1 MESQEDIQLVS
12 VLGRRIRELR
22 LSNKMTQMQL
32 SKRLGYK
39 NNSRVASWE
48 NGHNIPSAMNVK
60 RLSEVFEVDLMQYVK
75 EGVPTIDIEVG
86 RIIRKAKQLGKTR
99 MQTIKALDRK
109 GLITEE
115 NEKKVFEAI
124 LSGKWVSTIAPKSST
139 NADDEQSE

>member
-1 MESQEDIQLVS
+1 
-12 VLGRRIRELR
+12 
-22 LSNKMTQMQL
+22 MQL

-60 RLSEVFEVDLMQYVK
+60 RLSEIFEVDMVQYVN

-86 RIIRKAKQLGKTR
+86 RIIRKAKQIGKTR

-115 NEKKVFEAI
+115 NEKKVFEAV

-139 NADDEQSE
+139 NADAEQSE

>member
-1 MESQEDIQLVS
+1 
-12 VLGRRIRELR
+12 
-22 LSNKMTQMQL
+22 MTQMQL

-60 RLSEVFEVDLMQYVK
+60 RLCEVFEVDLMQYVK

-115 NEKKVFEAI
+115 NEKKVFEAV
-124 LSGKWVSTIAPKSST
+124 LSGKWVSTIAPNPSA
-139 NADDEQSE
+139 NADAEQSE

>member
-115 NEKKVFEAI
+115 NEKKVFEAV

-139 NADDEQSE
+139 NTDAEQSE

>member
-1 MESQEDIQLVS
+1 
-12 VLGRRIRELR
+12 
-22 LSNKMTQMQL
+22 MTQMQL

-39 NNSRVASWE
+39 NNSRVASCE

-115 NEKKVFEAI
+115 NEKKIFEAV
-124 LSGKWVSTIAPKSST
+124 LSGKWVSTIAPKSSVDD
-139 NADDEQSE
+139 NAEQGE

>member
-75 EGVPTIDIEVG
+75 EGVPTIDVKVG

-124 LSGKWVSTIAPKSST
+124 LSGKWVSTIIPKSSVDV
-139 NADDEQSE
+139 NAEQSE

>member
-1 MESQEDIQLVS
+1 
-12 VLGRRIRELR
+12 
-22 LSNKMTQMQL
+22 MQL

-60 RLSEVFEVDLMQYVK
+60 RLSEIFEVDMVQYVN

-86 RIIRKAKQLGKTR
+86 RIIRKAKQIGRTR

-115 NEKKVFEAI
+115 NEKKVFEAV
-124 LSGKWVSTIAPKSST
+124 LSGKWVSTITPKSST
-139 NADDEQSE
+139 NADAEQSE

>member
-32 SKRLGYK
+32 SKRLGYN

-60 RLSEVFEVDLMQYVK
+60 RLSEIFEVDMVQYVN
-75 EGVPTIDIEVG
+75 EGVPTIDINIA

-124 LSGKWVSTIAPKSST
+124 LSGKWVSTIAPKSSVDD
-139 NADDEQSE
+139 NAEQSE

>member
-75 EGVPTIDIEVG
+75 EGVPTIDINIA

-115 NEKKVFEAI
+115 NEKKVFEAV

-139 NADDEQSE
+139 NADDGQSE

>member
-115 NEKKVFEAI
+115 NEKKVIEAV
-124 LSGKWVSTIAPKSST
+124 LSGKWVSTIVPKSSAGS
-139 NADDEQSE
+139 NAEQSE

>member
-1 MESQEDIQLVS
+1 
-12 VLGRRIRELR
+12 
-22 LSNKMTQMQL
+22 MQL
-32 SKRLGYK
+32 SKRLGYN

-86 RIIRKAKQLGKTR
+86 RIIRKAKQHGKTR

-115 NEKKVFEAI
+115 NEKKVIEAV
-124 LSGKWVSTIAPKSST
+124 LSGKWVSTIAPKPST
-139 NADDEQSE
+139 NADAEQSE

>member
-1 MESQEDIQLVS
+1 
-12 VLGRRIRELR
+12 
-22 LSNKMTQMQL
+22 MQL
-32 SKRLGYK
+32 SKRLGYN

-48 NGHNIPSAMNVK
+48 NGHNLPSAMNVK

-109 GLITEE
+109 RLITEE
-115 NEKKVFEAI
+115 NEKKVIEAV
-124 LSGKWVSTIAPKSST
+124 LSGKWVSTIVPKSST

>member
-48 NGHNIPSAMNVK
+48 NGHNLPSAMNVK

-75 EGVPTIDIEVG
+75 EGVPTIDIEIG

-139 NADDEQSE
+139 NADAE

>member
-1 MESQEDIQLVS
+1 
-12 VLGRRIRELR
+12 
-22 LSNKMTQMQL
+22 MQL

-48 NGHNIPSAMNVK
+48 NGHNLPSAMNVK

-115 NEKKVFEAI
+115 NEKKVIEAV
-124 LSGKWVSTIAPKSST
+124 LSGKWVSTITHKSST

>member
-99 MQTIKALDRK
+99 MQIIKALDRK

-115 NEKKVFEAI
+115 NEKKVIEAV
-124 LSGKWVSTIAPKSST
+124 LSGKWVSTITPKSST
-139 NADDEQSE
+139 NADAEQSE

>member
-115 NEKKVFEAI
+115 NEKKVFEAV
-124 LSGKWVSTIAPKSST
+124 LSGKWVSTITPKPST
-139 NADDEQSE
+139 NANAEQSE

>member
-124 LSGKWVSTIAPKSST
+124 LSGKWVSTIAPKPSIDS
-139 NADDEQSE
+139 DDEQSE

>member
-75 EGVPTIDIEVG
+75 EGVPTINIEVG

-115 NEKKVFEAI
+115 NEKKVFEAV
-124 LSGKWVSTIAPKSST
+124 LSGKWVSTIAPKSSIDS
-139 NADDEQSE
+139 DDEQSE

>member
-48 NGHNIPSAMNVK
+48 NGHNIPSSMNVK
-60 RLSEVFEVDLMQYVK
+60 RLSDVFEVDLMQYVK
-75 EGVPTIDIEVG
+75 EGVPTIDINIA

-124 LSGKWVSTIAPKSST
+124 LSGKWVSTIIPKSSVDV
-139 NADDEQSE
+139 NAEQSE

>member
-22 LSNKMTQMQL
+22 LSNKMTQIQL

-99 MQTIKALDRK
+99 MQTIKSLDRK

-115 NEKKVFEAI
+115 NEKKVFEAV
-124 LSGKWVSTIAPKSST
+124 LSGKWVSTITSKS
-139 NADDEQSE
+139 NADSDDEQSE

>member
-1 MESQEDIQLVS
+1 MERQEDIQLVS

-48 NGHNIPSAMNVK
+48 NGHNLPSAANVK
-60 RLSEVFEVDLMQYVK
+60 RLSEIFEVDMVQYVN
-75 EGVPTIDIEVG
+75 EGVPTIDINIA
-86 RIIRKAKQLGKTR
+86 RIIRKAKQNGKTCI
-99 MQTIKALDRK
+99 QIIKALDRK

-115 NEKKVFEAI
+115 NEKKVIEAI
-124 LSGKWVSTIAPKSST
+124 LSGKWVSTIAPKPST
-139 NADDEQSE
+139 SANVKQSE

>member
-75 EGVPTIDIEVG
+75 EGVPTIDIKVG
-86 RIIRKAKQLGKTR
+86 RIIKKAKQLGKTR

-124 LSGKWVSTIAPKSST
+124 LSGKWVSTIASKSSVDD
-139 NADDEQSE
+139 NAEQSE

>member
-60 RLSEVFEVDLMQYVK
+60 RLSDVFEVDLMQYVK

-115 NEKKVFEAI
+115 NEKKIFEAV

>member
-60 RLSEVFEVDLMQYVK
+60 RLSDVFEVDLMQYVK
-75 EGVPTIDIEVG
+75 EGVPTIDVNVG

-124 LSGKWVSTIAPKSST
+124 LSGKWVSTIIPKSSVDV
-139 NADDEQSE
+139 NAEQSE

>member
-1 MESQEDIQLVS
+1 MERQEDIQLVS

-22 LSNKMTQMQL
+22 LSNNMTQMQL

-39 NNSRVASWE
+39 NNSRVANWE

-75 EGVPTIDIEVG
+75 EGVPTIDINIA

-115 NEKKVFEAI
+115 NEKKVFEAV
-124 LSGKWVSTIAPKSST
+124 LSGKWVSTITIKSSV
-139 NADDEQSE
+139 DDSAEQSE

>member
-32 SKRLGYK
+32 SNRLGYK

-60 RLSEVFEVDLMQYVK
+60 RLSNVFEVDLMQYVK
-75 EGVPTIDIEVG
+75 EGVPTIDIKIG

-124 LSGKWVSTIAPKSST
+124 LSGKWVSTIIPKSSVDV
-139 NADDEQSE
+139 NAEQSE

>member
-115 NEKKVFEAI
+115 NEKKVIEAV
-124 LSGKWVSTIAPKSST
+124 LSGKWVSTIVSKSSADS
-139 NADDEQSE
+139 NAEQSE

>member
-99 MQTIKALDRK
+99 IQTIKALDRK

-139 NADDEQSE
+139 NTDAEQSE

>member
-99 MQTIKALDRK
+99 MQTIKSLDRK

-115 NEKKVFEAI
+115 NEKKVFEAV

-139 NADDEQSE
+139 DSNAEQSE

>member
-60 RLSEVFEVDLMQYVK
+60 RLSDVFEVDLMQYVK
-75 EGVPTIDIEVG
+75 EGVPTIDVKVG

-124 LSGKWVSTIAPKSST
+124 LSGKWVSTIIPKSSVDV
-139 NADDEQSE
+139 NAEQSE

>member
-115 NEKKVFEAI
+115 NEKKVFEAV

-139 NADDEQSE
+139 NDDAEQSE

>member
-124 LSGKWVSTIAPKSST
+124 LSGKWVSTIAPKSSINT
-139 NADDEQSE
+139 DAEQSE

>member
-1 MESQEDIQLVS
+1 
-12 VLGRRIRELR
+12 
-22 LSNKMTQMQL
+22 MQL

-75 EGVPTIDIEVG
+75 EGVPTIDINIA

-115 NEKKVFEAI
+115 NEKKVFEAV
-124 LSGKWVSTIAPKSST
+124 LSGKWVSTIAPKPVTDS
-139 NADDEQSE
+139 DDEQGE

>member
-22 LSNKMTQMQL
+22 LSNNMTQMQL

-48 NGHNIPSAMNVK
+48 NGHNIPSATNVK
-60 RLSEVFEVDLMQYVK
+60 RLSDIFEVDMVQYVN
-75 EGVPTIDIEVG
+75 EGVPTIDINIA

-115 NEKKVFEAI
+115 NEKKVIEAV

-139 NADDEQSE
+139 NADAEQSE

>member
-139 NADDEQSE
+139 NTDAEQSE

>member
-1 MESQEDIQLVS
+1 MS

-75 EGVPTIDIEVG
+75 EGVPTIDIKIG

-124 LSGKWVSTIAPKSST
+124 LSGKWVSTIIPKSSVDD
-139 NADDEQSE
+139 NAEQSE

>member
-1 MESQEDIQLVS
+1 M
-12 VLGRRIRELR
+12 
-22 LSNKMTQMQL
+22 
-32 SKRLGYK
+32 
-39 NNSRVASWE
+39 ASWE

-60 RLSEVFEVDLMQYVK
+60 RLSEIFEVDMVQYVN

-86 RIIRKAKQLGKTR
+86 RIIRKAKQIGKTR

-115 NEKKVFEAI
+115 NEKKVFEAV

-139 NADDEQSE
+139 NADAEQSE